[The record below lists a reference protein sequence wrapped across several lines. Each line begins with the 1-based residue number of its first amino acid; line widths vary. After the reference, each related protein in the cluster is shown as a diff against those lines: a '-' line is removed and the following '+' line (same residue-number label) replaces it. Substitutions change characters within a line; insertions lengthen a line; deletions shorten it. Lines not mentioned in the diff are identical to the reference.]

1 MKYSDMSHYQD
12 FVKYLEA
19 NGIHSCIPQA
29 GKTMVQHH
37 FESWVLDE
45 KELILM
51 KRNSGPDNGIGY
63 RYCFDFGKHEYGE
76 LTCPKQLINRLK
88 SLITSCVVDY
98 EFNEETGK
106 TRDVTYRNIKRMLK
120 TMYTHNPKDPLNPQ
134 KHMGYTLAK
143 AYYLYLLE
151 APTST
156 KPPHRDINSIM
167 DDFWVSQYDDQISKL
182 VEKAYDFQLGQTVK
196 MLQPKAV

>member
-29 GKTMVQHH
+29 GKTMVEHH
-37 FESWVLDE
+37 FNTWSLNEDRIE
-45 KELILM
+45 M
-51 KRNSGPDNGIGY
+51 KRNSRLGSSHSY
-63 RYCFDFGKHEYGE
+63 RFDFGKHEYGE